1 LTHSGWLE
9 CAAQHDKL
17 KCIGHFVDAF
27 RGGLSVISDTT
38 TEVWWGNLVVRSG
51 KLGLCACYT
60 PKLDSRPTFPTIM
73 TSVLEIIPLG
83 GIGEFGMNCMALRY
97 GDEMIILD
105 AGMGFP
111 EETAYGVDVSIPNF
125 EFLEPYR
132 DDITAIVLTHGHED
146 HLGALPYILKR
157 FNVPVYCSHFTAGLA
172 ESKLEEHELLGDV
185 LLHRVEPRDVVE
197 LGAFTVEFIR
207 VSHSLVDCFSLAIK
221 TPVGTIIHTGDYKVD
236 ETPVIGEPI
245 DLRSFR
251 RYGQDGVLALLSDS
265 TNATVPGRTPSER
278 AVIPAFEEIFV
289 EAKGRIIVAAFA
301 SSIHRL
307 QIVMD
312 VSQQFNRR
320 VCVLGRSM
328 QKNVEVADRL
338 GYLDIPD
345 GLLVSLNQAKLMS
358 DAEVVFLVTG
368 SQGESRAALSQMAT
382 QSYKGLTIDEGD
394 TVVLSARII
403 PGNERLISRMI
414 GFIYKRGANI
424 IEEKRRLIHVSG
436 HASQEDIRILTE
448 AVRPRYVVPIHGE
461 YRMLFRHKEF
471 VKNHLGYAEDDI
483 ILIEN
488 GDVLELDGERAAVI
502 DKREVGRTFIDDSGF
517 EEISSDLI
525 RERKQLAYE
534 GTITLAVT
542 IRDDTGELLGDPRI
556 VARGVRGLSSNG
568 LGSLG
573 QSSGDDGVAENDML
587 KGALLVVSAALAG
600 ASRQTLEDDS
610 LLKEHLRVELKRFIQ
625 KQTGSRP
632 VIMPM
637 IIRV

>member
-1 LTHSGWLE
+1 M
-9 CAAQHDKL
+9 A
-17 KCIGHFVDAF
+17 
-27 RGGLSVISDTT
+27 
-38 TEVWWGNLVVRSG
+38 
-51 KLGLCACYT
+51 
-60 PKLDSRPTFPTIM
+60 
-73 TSVLEIIPLG
+73 SVLEIIPLG
-83 GIGEFGMNCMALRY
+83 GIGEFGMNCMAVRY
-97 GDEMIILD
+97 GDEMIVLD

-111 EETAYGVDVSIPNF
+111 EETAYGVDISIPNF
-125 EFLEPYR
+125 EFLEQYR
-132 DDITAIVLTHGHED
+132 DDITAIILTHGHED

-197 LGAFTVEFIR
+197 LGAFTIEFIR

-251 RYGQDGVLALLSDS
+251 RYGQEGVLALLSDS

-278 AVIPAFEEIFV
+278 AVIPAFEEIFA

-307 QIVMD
+307 QIVLD
-312 VSQQFNRR
+312 VAQQFNRR

-328 QKNVEVADRL
+328 LKNVEVADRL

-345 GLLVSLNQAKLMS
+345 SLLVSLNQAKLMS
-358 DAEVVFLVTG
+358 DDEVVFLVTG

-382 QSYKGLTIDEGD
+382 QSYKGMTIDEGD

-414 GFIYKRGANI
+414 GSIYKRGANI

-471 VKNHLGYAEDDI
+471 VKNHLGYAEENI

-488 GDVLELDGERAAVI
+488 GDVLEFDGERAAVI
-502 DKREVGRTFIDDSGF
+502 DKREIGRTFIDDSGF
-517 EEISSDLI
+517 EEISSDLV

-542 IRDDTGELLGDPRI
+542 IKGDTGELLGDPRI

-568 LGSLG
+568 VGPLP
-573 QSSGDDGVAENDML
+573 QAAGDNGVAQKDMM
-587 KGALLVVSAALAG
+587 KDALRVVSAALAG

>member
-1 LTHSGWLE
+1 M
-9 CAAQHDKL
+9 A
-17 KCIGHFVDAF
+17 
-27 RGGLSVISDTT
+27 
-38 TEVWWGNLVVRSG
+38 
-51 KLGLCACYT
+51 
-60 PKLDSRPTFPTIM
+60 
-73 TSVLEIIPLG
+73 SVLEIIPLG
-83 GIGEFGMNCMALRY
+83 GIGEFGMNCMAVRY

-132 DDITAIVLTHGHED
+132 DDITAIILTHGHED
-146 HLGALPYILKR
+146 HLGALPYILKK

-172 ESKLEEHELLGDV
+172 ESKLEEHDLLGDV
-185 LLHRVEPRDVVE
+185 LLHRVEPRDIVE
-197 LGAFTVEFIR
+197 LGFFTIEFIR
-207 VSHSLVDCFSLAIK
+207 VSHSLVDCFSLAIR
-221 TPVGTIIHTGDYKVD
+221 TPVGTVIHTGDYKVD

-251 RYGQDGVLALLSDS
+251 RYGKEGVLALLSDS

-278 AVIPAFEEIFV
+278 AVIPAFEEIFA

-307 QIVMD
+307 QIVLD
-312 VSQQFNRR
+312 VSQQFHRH

-358 DAEVVFLVTG
+358 DDEIVFLVTG

-382 QSYKGLTIDEGD
+382 QSYKGLTVDEGD

-403 PGNERLISRMI
+403 PGNERVISRMI

-448 AVRPRYVVPIHGE
+448 AVRPKYVVPIHGE

-471 VKNHLGYAEDDI
+471 VKNHLGYSEDNI

-488 GDVLELDGERAAVI
+488 GDVLEFDGERAAVI

-517 EEISSDLI
+517 EEISSELV

-542 IRDDTGELLGDPRI
+542 IKSDTGELVGNPRI
-556 VARGVRGLSSNG
+556 VARGVRGFSSNG
-568 LGSLG
+568 VHLG
-573 QSSGDDGVAENDML
+573 QVGSENETNGRDL
-587 KGALLVVSAALAG
+587 SKEALQVVIAALAG
-600 ASRQTLEDDS
+600 ASRQTMEDDS

-625 KQTGSRP
+625 KQTGSKP

-637 IIRV
+637 IFRV